1 MLGNNQKRNLVTN
14 RTGNFISSSKKIE
27 STKIER
33 KFKKKLQPQDERYYR
48 AGHKEGGLDGGDL
61 LAEEKHDREKA
72 NESQEVNDFV
82 SGMQWKT
89 HVRVR

>member
-14 RTGNFISSSKKIE
+14 RTGKFISSSKKIE

-33 KFKKKLQPQDERYYR
+33 KFKLQPQDERYYR
-48 AGHKEGGLDGGDL
+48 AGHKEGGLDSGDL

-82 SGMQWKT
+82 SAIGKRT
-89 HVRVR
+89 